1 MYFIG
6 NFYCTYYLRNNYMVL
21 TVGCLNGLRP
31 RKFNI
36 YLEDIFLKP
45 RMFEPHGKL
54 NITDVKT

>member
-36 YLEDIFLKP
+36 ENIFLKP

-54 NITDVKT
+54 TLQM